1 MNLKKMENSK
11 ATSRQL
17 WALYCITKK
26 DYRNKNLSK
35 EEAAKL
41 ISELGDKNYVKKTK
55 AKKTLSEE
63 LLDYLYENF
72 NKIFS
77 SAVESLNYKS
87 VVQADPKFSNDI
99 RKFAFI
105 GVGCGIT
112 YPVYR
117 KNNNKLQEIDEAAHK
132 YRRGEILDMF
142 MSKFTKKEVEH
153 YENIGCPLQA
163 IWSQDQGMQYSY
175 WQMVQSFAESKGLTM
190 RIKSVLD

>member
-1 MNLKKMENSK
+1 MKNSK

-26 DYRNKNLSK
+26 DYRNENLSK

-87 VVQADPKFSNDI
+87 VVQADPKFTNDT

-117 KNNNKLQEIDEAAHK
+117 KNNKKLQEIDEAAHK

-142 MSKFTKKEVEH
+142 MSKFTKKEVKH

-163 IWSQDQGMQYSY
+163 IWSQDQGMQLSY
-175 WQMVQSFAESKGLTM
+175 WEMVQSFAESKGLKMT
-190 RIKSVLD
+190 IKSVLD

>member
-1 MNLKKMENSK
+1 MNSKKMENSK

-41 ISELGDKNYVKKTK
+41 ISELGDKNYVKKAE

-77 SAVESLNYKS
+77 LAIESLNYKS
-87 VVQADPKFSNDI
+87 VVQADPKFSSDI

-105 GVGCGIT
+105 GAGCGIT

-117 KNNNKLQEIDEAAHK
+117 KNNKKLQEIDEAAHK
-132 YRRGEILDMF
+132 YRRDEIFDMF

-163 IWSQDQGMQYSY
+163 IWTQDQGMQLSY
-175 WQMVQSFAESKGLTM
+175 WNMVKDFAESKGLTM

>member
-1 MNLKKMENSK
+1 MENSK

-26 DYRNKNLSK
+26 DYRNENLSK

-77 SAVESLNYKS
+77 SAIESLNYKS
-87 VVQADPKFSNDI
+87 VVQADPKFSNDT

-117 KNNNKLQEIDEAAHK
+117 KNNKKLQEIDEAAHK
-132 YRRGEILDMF
+132 YRRDEIFNMF

-163 IWSQDQGMQYSY
+163 IWSQDQGMQLSY
-175 WQMVQSFAESKGLTM
+175 WNMVQSFAESKGLKM

>member
-1 MNLKKMENSK
+1 MENSK

-26 DYRNKNLSK
+26 DYRGANLSI

-55 AKKTLSEE
+55 AKKIISEE

-77 SAVESLNYKS
+77 SAVDSLNYNS
-87 VVQADPKFSNDI
+87 VVQADPNFRNDT
-99 RKFAFI
+99 RKFAFVRI
-105 GVGCGIT
+105 GCGIT

-117 KNNNKLQEIDEAAHK
+117 KNNKKLQEIDEAAHK
-132 YRRGEILDMF
+132 YRRDEIFDMF

-163 IWSQDQGMQYSY
+163 IWSQDQGIQYSY

>member
-1 MNLKKMENSK
+1 MKNSK

-26 DYRNKNLSK
+26 DYRNENLSK

-77 SAVESLNYKS
+77 SAVESLDYKS
-87 VVQADPKFSNDI
+87 VVQADPKFSNDT

-117 KNNNKLQEIDEAAHK
+117 KNNKKLQEIAEAAYK

-142 MSKFTKKEVEH
+142 MSKFTKKEVKH

-163 IWSQDQGMQYSY
+163 IWSQDQGMQLSY
-175 WQMVQSFAESKGLTM
+175 WEMVQSFAESKGLKMT
-190 RIKSVLD
+190 IKSVLD

>member
-1 MNLKKMENSK
+1 MKLKKMENSK

-87 VVQADPKFSNDI
+87 IVQADPKFSNDT

-117 KNNNKLQEIDEAAHK
+117 KNNKKLQEIDEAAHK
-132 YRRGEILDMF
+132 YRRDEILDMF
-142 MSKFTKKEVEH
+142 MSKFTKKDVEH

-163 IWSQDQGMQYSY
+163 IWTQDQGMQLSY
-175 WQMVQSFAESKGLTM
+175 WNMVKDFAQSKGLTM

>member
-1 MNLKKMENSK
+1 MKNSK

-26 DYRNKNLSK
+26 DYRNENLSK

-63 LLDYLYENF
+63 LLDYLKENF
-72 NKIFS
+72 DNIFNE
-77 SAVESLNYKS
+77 AIKSLSYKS
-87 VVQADPKFSNDI
+87 IVKSDTMFSNDK
-99 RKFAFI
+99 REYAFI

-117 KNNNKLQEIDEAAHK
+117 KNNKKLQEIDEAAYK

-142 MSKFTKKEVEH
+142 MSKFTKKEIEH

-190 RIKSVLD
+190 RIKSILD

>member
-1 MNLKKMENSK
+1 MKNSK

-26 DYRNKNLSK
+26 DYRNENLSK

-41 ISELGDKNYVKKTK
+41 ISELGDKNYVKKAK

-63 LLDYLYENF
+63 LLDYLHENF

-77 SAVESLNYKS
+77 SAVESLDYKS
-87 VVQADPKFSNDI
+87 VVQADPKFSNDT

-117 KNNNKLQEIDEAAHK
+117 KNNKKLQEIAEAAYK

-142 MSKFTKKEVEH
+142 MSKFTKKEVKH

-163 IWSQDQGMQYSY
+163 IWSQDQGMQLSY
-175 WQMVQSFAESKGLTM
+175 WEMVQSFAESKGLKMT
-190 RIKSVLD
+190 IKSVLD

>member
-1 MNLKKMENSK
+1 MKNSK

-26 DYRNKNLSK
+26 DYRNENLSK

-41 ISELGDKNYVKKTK
+41 ISELGDKNYVKKAK

-72 NKIFS
+72 NKIFG
-77 SAVESLNYKS
+77 SAVESLDYKS
-87 VVQADPKFSNDI
+87 IVQADPKFSNDT
-99 RKFAFI
+99 RKFAFVS
-105 GVGCGIT
+105 VGCGIT

-117 KNNNKLQEIDEAAHK
+117 KNNKKLQEIAEAAYK

-142 MSKFTKKEVEH
+142 MSKFTKKEVKH

-163 IWSQDQGMQYSY
+163 IWSQDQGMQLSY
-175 WQMVQSFAESKGLTM
+175 WEMVQSFAESKGLKMT
-190 RIKSVLD
+190 IKSVLD

>member
-1 MNLKKMENSK
+1 MENSK

-26 DYRNKNLSK
+26 DYRNENLSK

-41 ISELGDKNYVKKTK
+41 ISELGDKNYVKKAK

-63 LLDYLYENF
+63 LLDYLHENF

-77 SAVESLNYKS
+77 SAVESLTYKS
-87 VVQADPKFSNDI
+87 VLQADPKFSNDT

-117 KNNNKLQEIDEAAHK
+117 KNNKKLQEIDEAAYK

-142 MSKFTKKEVEH
+142 MSKFTKKEIKH
-153 YENIGCPLQA
+153 HENIGCPLQA
-163 IWSQDQGMQYSY
+163 IWSQDQGMQLSY
-175 WQMVQSFAESKGLTM
+175 WEMVQSFAESKGLKMT
-190 RIKSVLD
+190 IKSVLD

>member
-1 MNLKKMENSK
+1 MKNSK

-26 DYRNKNLSK
+26 DYRNENLSK

-41 ISELGDKNYVKKTK
+41 ISELGDKNYVKKAK

-63 LLDYLYENF
+63 LLDYLHENF

-77 SAVESLNYKS
+77 SAVESLTYKS
-87 VVQADPKFSNDI
+87 VLQADPKFSNDT
-99 RKFAFI
+99 RKFTFI
-105 GVGCGIT
+105 GTGCGIT
-112 YPVYR
+112 YPIYR
-117 KNNNKLQEIDEAAHK
+117 KNNKKLQEIDEAAHK
-132 YRRGEILDMF
+132 YRKDEIFDMF

-163 IWSQDQGMQYSY
+163 IWSQDQGMQLSY
-175 WQMVQSFAESKGLTM
+175 WSMVQSFAESKGLKM

>member
-1 MNLKKMENSK
+1 MENSK

-35 EEAAKL
+35 DEAAKL
-41 ISELGDKNYVKKTK
+41 ISELGDKNYVEKPKT
-55 AKKTLSEE
+55 KKTLSEE

-87 VVQADPKFSNDI
+87 VVQADPKFSNDT

-117 KNNNKLQEIDEAAHK
+117 KNNKKLQEIDEAAHK

-190 RIKSVLD
+190 RIKSMLD

>member
-1 MNLKKMENSK
+1 MENSK

-26 DYRNKNLSK
+26 DYRNENLSK

-41 ISELGDKNYVKKTK
+41 ISELGDKNYVKKAK

-63 LLDYLYENF
+63 LLDYLHENF

-77 SAVESLNYKS
+77 SAIESLNYKS
-87 VVQADPKFSNDI
+87 VVQADPKFSNDT

-117 KNNNKLQEIDEAAHK
+117 KNNKKLQEIAEAAYK

-142 MSKFTKKEVEH
+142 MSKFTKKEIKH

-163 IWSQDQGMQYSY
+163 IWSQDQGMQLSY
-175 WQMVQSFAESKGLTM
+175 WEMVQSFAESKGLKMT
-190 RIKSVLD
+190 IKSVLD

>member
-1 MNLKKMENSK
+1 MENSK
-11 ATSRQL
+11 ATSHQL

-41 ISELGDKNYVKKTK
+41 ISELGDKNYVKKAK
-55 AKKTLSEE
+55 SKKTLSEE

-87 VVQADPKFSNDI
+87 VVQADPKISNDI

-117 KNNNKLQEIDEAAHK
+117 KNNKKLQEIDEAAHK
-132 YRRGEILDMF
+132 YRRDEIFDMF

-163 IWSQDQGMQYSY
+163 IWPQDQGMQLSY
-175 WQMVQSFAESKGLTM
+175 WNMVQSFAKSKGLKM
-190 RIKSVLD
+190 RIKSILD

>member
-1 MNLKKMENSK
+1 MENSK

-17 WALYCITKK
+17 WVLYCITKK
-26 DYRNKNLSK
+26 DYRNDNLSK

-41 ISELGDKNYVKKTK
+41 ISELGDKNYMKKSK
-55 AKKTLSEE
+55 PKKTLSEE

-87 VVQADPKFSNDI
+87 VVQADPKFSNDT

-190 RIKSVLD
+190 RIKSMLD

>member
-1 MNLKKMENSK
+1 MENSK

-26 DYRNKNLSK
+26 DYRNENLSK

-41 ISELGDKNYVKKTK
+41 ISELGDKNYVKKSK
-55 AKKTLSEE
+55 SKKTLSEE

-87 VVQADPKFSNDI
+87 VVQADPKFSNDT

-117 KNNNKLQEIDEAAHK
+117 KNNKKLQEIDEAAHK
-132 YRRGEILDMF
+132 YRWNEIKRMF
-142 MSKFTKKEVEH
+142 MSKFSNKDVEY
-153 YENIGCPLQA
+153 YERIGSPLEA
-163 IWSQDQGMQYSY
+163 IWSQDQGMQVSY
-175 WQMVQSFAESKGLTM
+175 WEMVRKFAESKGLKLQIRTM
-190 RIKSVLD
+190 LD

>member
-1 MNLKKMENSK
+1 MENSK

-41 ISELGDKNYVKKTK
+41 ISKLGDKNYVKKAK

-63 LLDYLYENF
+63 LLDYLKENF
-72 NKIFS
+72 DNIFNE
-77 SAVESLNYKS
+77 AIKSLSYKS
-87 VVQADPKFSNDI
+87 IVKSDPMFSNDK
-99 RKFAFI
+99 REYAFI

-117 KNNNKLQEIDEAAHK
+117 KNNKKLQEIDEAAHK

-142 MSKFTKKEVEH
+142 MSKFTKKEVKH

-163 IWSQDQGMQYSY
+163 IWSQDQGMQLSY
-175 WQMVQSFAESKGLTM
+175 WEMVQSFAESKGLKMT
-190 RIKSVLD
+190 IKSVLD

>member
-1 MNLKKMENSK
+1 MENSK

-55 AKKTLSEE
+55 VKKTLSEE

-87 VVQADPKFSNDI
+87 IVQADPKFSNDN

-112 YPVYR
+112 YPIYR
-117 KNNNKLQEIDEAAHK
+117 KNNKKLQEIDEAAHK
-132 YRRGEILDMF
+132 YRRDEILDMF
-142 MSKFTKKEVEH
+142 MSKFTKKDVEH

-163 IWSQDQGMQYSY
+163 IWTQDQGMQLSY
-175 WQMVQSFAESKGLTM
+175 WNMVKDFAQSKGLTM